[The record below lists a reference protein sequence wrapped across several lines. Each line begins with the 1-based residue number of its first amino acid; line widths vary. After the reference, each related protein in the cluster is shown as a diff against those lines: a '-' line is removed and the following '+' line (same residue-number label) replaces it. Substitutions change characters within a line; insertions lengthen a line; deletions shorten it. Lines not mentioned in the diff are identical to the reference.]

1 MPKLIRSEWL
11 LWVLVALMF
20 AGMLWGI
27 LAIQGSEVR
36 AYRNGGRETDATVV
50 DKFTSRSSST
60 DSREYN
66 FAVSF
71 AARSEEGGSIT
82 IGNRA
87 TFTVGSS
94 LYDDTEINDKVTI
107 YYLPDDT
114 RKAAL
119 KSWVDEYNP
128 IFLQGAMWFFVATA
142 VCCLVAALFAPKT
155 REQPVAEAT
164 FTAEGY

>member
-1 MPKLIRSEWL
+1 MPKLIRSAWL
-11 LWVLVALMF
+11 LWAGVALMF

-27 LAIQGSEVR
+27 LAIQGSQVR
-36 AYRNGGRETDATVV
+36 AFRNDGVQTDATVV

-87 TFTVGSS
+87 TFTVGSQT
-94 LYDDTEINDKVTI
+94 YDETEVNDKVTI

-114 RKAAL
+114 SKAEL

-128 IFLQGAMWFFVATA
+128 IFIQAFMWLFVATA
-142 VCCLVAALFAPKT
+142 VFCLVAALFAPKT